1 MRGHV
6 TGLLLALLLLA
17 VAVPATLGCC
27 LGPPPGGGGHPQP
40 PEGRYAAAAVVV
52 VQAAVAQAPDGESA
66 VRDCGEHSAPAQ
78 SPYIETN
85 NGSGGR
91 GTVTSRGFNAGIGAS
106 AASLPA
112 GTVPARRYG
121 VAADDT
127 GPPLWLRTCVSR
139 T

>member
-1 MRGHV
+1 MRRHV

-27 LGPPPGGGGHPQP
+27 LGPPPGGGPQP
-40 PEGRYAAAAVVV
+40 PTGRYAADAVAV
-52 VQAAVAQAPDGESA
+52 VQAAVAQAPDGDSA
-66 VRDCGEHSAPAQ
+66 VRDCSEHSAPAQ
-78 SPYIETN
+78 NPYIETN
-85 NGSGGR
+85 NSSGGR
-91 GTVTSRGFNAGIGAS
+91 GTVTSRGFNAGIDAS

-112 GTVPARRYG
+112 GTVPAHRYG